1 MEAQGKLKEAEQL
14 YVKVNEP
21 DLAINMY
28 KKQRKYDAMVRLVA
42 KHRKVRVYLFPNIFV
57 CRRTTNL
64 LGTIER
70 NSSVSG
76 TTSRIRGKPSR
87 G

>member
-42 KHRKVRVYLFPNIFV
+42 KHRKVNFSFFKIFLV
-57 CRRTTNL
+57 C
-64 LGTIER
+64 
-70 NSSVSG
+70 
-76 TTSRIRGKPSR
+76 P
-87 G
+87 